1 MLQRVAEKLMAA
13 GVTTIVVNTHHHPEK
28 LKAFVKQMHYPGVR
42 FLLSDET
49 HKLLDTGG
57 GLRKAMPWLEG
68 DEAIFLHNSDVLSD
82 IDLVRMRNTHA
93 GSGALATLAVSE
105 RSSARF
111 FLWDETGR
119 LCGWENTLT
128 GETILCRDIDTHK
141 MTRKA
146 FSGIH
151 LLDPALLSLIH
162 EEGAFSIN
170 EVYLRLAATHP
181 IRYFEHDPGFWADIG
196 TPARLKKAASLYAN
210 NPGKF
215 DSFV

>member
-1 MLQRVAEKLMAA
+1 MLQRVAEKLIAA
-13 GVTTIVVNTHHHPEK
+13 GVRTIVVNTHHHPEK
-28 LKAFVKQMHYPGVR
+28 LKDFVRQLNDPGVR

-68 DEAIFLHNSDVLSD
+68 DEVIFLHNSDVLSD
-82 IDLVRMRNTHA
+82 IDLVRMHHA
-93 GSGALATLAVSE
+93 HTGSDALATLAVSE

-111 FLWDETGR
+111 FLWDKNGL
-119 LCGWENTLT
+119 LCGWENTHT
-128 GETILCRDIDTHK
+128 GEAILCRDIDIHK
-141 MTRKA
+141 TTRKA

-151 LLDPALLSLIH
+151 LLNPALLSLIH

-196 TPARLKKAASLYAN
+196 TPAGLEKAASLYAN